1 MQIQSAAHQ
10 IQLASCPQCNR
21 AAWRPAGYQ
30 DGQSL
35 FCDRMGDLTYAGAI
49 QQVETT
55 LDFFFF
61 FLLIGIKKSAVPGAR
76 NCVICFCKDATSET
90 ESAATLGV
98 VIRLHL

>member
-76 NCVICFCKDATSET
+76 NCVICFCKDARAPYQVPGT
-90 ESAATLGV
+90 V
-98 VIRLHL
+98 

>member
-61 FLLIGIKKSAVPGAR
+61 FTDWNKKECRTRCQELCDLL
-76 NCVICFCKDATSET
+76 
-90 ESAATLGV
+90 L
-98 VIRLHL
+98 